1 MAAIQLLHNPQVHM
15 IDKHSENGVVQENSL
30 SLINPAQQ
38 VTTLATIANEE
49 YPLSIVR
56 ARREQGDEPLVKYI
70 MDKINDYLDMVDL
83 RSSMNPRQVLLASQL
98 IVEKH
103 PHLPIKAL
111 DVFFKDA
118 VCGEFG
124 HHYNRMDIPTLMSWL
139 QKFENDYFNMVEE
152 QAYVEHQSTK
162 GDNANFVDIYEK
174 HKAECSEDKP
184 VPMPDSFAKKHL
196 RSEQQKVREK
206 IKYKLM
212 EKHYHTIR
220 ESLKLQG
227 YEGIELFNETDKLLE
242 QMVTTELKNKQ
253 L

>member
-1 MAAIQLLHNPQVHM
+1 M

-38 VTTLATIANEE
+38 VTTLATIVNEE

-70 MDKINDYLDMVDL
+70 MDKINDYLEMVDL
-83 RSSMNPRQVLLASQL
+83 RSTMNPRQVLLASQL
-98 IVEKH
+98 IMEKH

-139 QKFENDYFNMVEE
+139 QKFENDYFEMVEE
-152 QAYVEHQSTK
+152 QAFQAHQSTK
-162 GDNANFVDIYEK
+162 GDNANFMDILNRK
-174 HKAECSEDKP
+174 KDDDA
-184 VPMPDSFAKKHL
+184 VPMPESL
-196 RSEQQKVREK
+196 QKMLKLKREETQEEK
-206 IKYKLM
+206 IRAKVIKDNVHLFSAM
-212 EKHYHTIR
+212 SLEDAEKVI
-220 ESLKLQG
+220 
-227 YEGIELFNETDKLLE
+227 EGIVNEQLKKL
-242 QMVTTELKNKQ
+242 N
-253 L
+253 

>member
-1 MAAIQLLHNPQVHM
+1 M
-15 IDKHSENGVVQENSL
+15 IDKHLENGVAQENSL

-38 VTTLATIANEE
+38 VTTLATIVNEE

-83 RSSMNPRQVLLASQL
+83 RSSMNPKQVLLASQL

-139 QKFENDYFNMVEE
+139 QKFENDYFDMVDE
-152 QAYVEHQSTK
+152 QAYQAHQSTK
-162 GDNANFVDIYEK
+162 GDNANFVDILNA
-174 HKAECSEDKP
+174 HKEINEEGKP
-184 VPMPDSFAKKHL
+184 VPMPDHIVKRFENEKKRRQVADRIVKENQHL
-196 RSEQQKVREK
+196 YSYMSVQEADEIIDSMVKCELNK
-206 IKYKLM
+206 IN
-212 EKHYHTIR
+212 
-220 ESLKLQG
+220 
-227 YEGIELFNETDKLLE
+227 NETN
-242 QMVTTELKNKQ
+242 QN
-253 L
+253 

>member
-1 MAAIQLLHNPQVHM
+1 M

-38 VTTLATIANEE
+38 VTTLATIVNEE

-70 MDKINDYLDMVDL
+70 MDKINDYLEMVDL

-139 QKFENDYFNMVEE
+139 QKFENDYFDMVEE
-152 QAYVEHQSTK
+152 QAYQAHQSTK
-162 GDNANFVDIYEK
+162 GDNANFVDILNRNDD
-174 HKAECSEDKP
+174 A
-184 VPMPDSFAKKHL
+184 VPMPESLQRMLKLK
-196 RSEQQKVREK
+196 REETQVEK
-206 IKYKLM
+206 IRSKVIKDNMHLFSAM
-212 EKHYHTIR
+212 SLEDAEKVI
-220 ESLKLQG
+220 
-227 YEGIELFNETDKLLE
+227 EGIVNE
-242 QMVTTELKNKQ
+242 QLKRLN
-253 L
+253 

>member
-1 MAAIQLLHNPQVHM
+1 M

-70 MDKINDYLDMVDL
+70 MDKINDYLEMVDL

-139 QKFENDYFNMVEE
+139 QRFENDYFNMVEE
-152 QAYVEHQSTK
+152 KAYVEHQSTK
-162 GDNANFVDIYEK
+162 GDNVNYVDIYEK

-196 RSEQQKVREK
+196 KHEQQKMREK
-206 IKYKLM
+206 IKYQLM
-212 EKHYHTIR
+212 QEHYANIR

-227 YEGIELFNETDKLLE
+227 YEGVELFKETDKLLE
-242 QMVTTELKNKQ
+242 LMVSNDIKKQ
-253 L
+253 QL

>member
-38 VTTLATIANEE
+38 VTTLATIVNEE

-70 MDKINDYLDMVDL
+70 MDKINDYLEMVDL

-139 QKFENDYFNMVEE
+139 QKFENDYFDMVEE
-152 QAYVEHQSTK
+152 QAYQAHQSTK
-162 GDNANFVDIYEK
+162 GDNANFVDILNRNDD
-174 HKAECSEDKP
+174 A
-184 VPMPDSFAKKHL
+184 VPMPESLQRMLKLK
-196 RSEQQKVREK
+196 REETQVEK
-206 IKYKLM
+206 IRSKVIKDNMHLFSAM
-212 EKHYHTIR
+212 SLEDAEKVI
-220 ESLKLQG
+220 
-227 YEGIELFNETDKLLE
+227 EGIVNE
-242 QMVTTELKNKQ
+242 QLKRLN
-253 L
+253 

>member
-38 VTTLATIANEE
+38 VTTLAMIVNEE

-70 MDKINDYLDMVDL
+70 MDKINDYLEMVDL

-139 QKFENDYFNMVEE
+139 QKFENNYFDMVDE
-152 QAYVEHQSTK
+152 QAYQAHQSTK
-162 GDNANFVDIYEK
+162 GDNANFVDILNA
-174 HKAECSEDKP
+174 HKEINEGDKP
-184 VPMPDSFAKKHL
+184 VPMPDHIVKRFENEKKRRQVADRIVKENQHL
-196 RSEQQKVREK
+196 YSYMSVQEADEIIDSMVKCELNK
-206 IKYKLM
+206 IN
-212 EKHYHTIR
+212 H
-220 ESLKLQG
+220 
-227 YEGIELFNETDKLLE
+227 ETN
-242 QMVTTELKNKQ
+242 QN
-253 L
+253 

>member
-15 IDKHSENGVVQENSL
+15 IDKYLENGVAQENSL

-38 VTTLATIANEE
+38 VTTLATIVNEE

-83 RSSMNPRQVLLASQL
+83 RSSMNPKQVLLASQL

-139 QKFENDYFNMVEE
+139 QKFENDYFDMVDE
-152 QAYVEHQSTK
+152 QAYQAHQSTK
-162 GDNANFVDIYEK
+162 GDNANFVDILNA
-174 HKAECSEDKP
+174 HKEINEEGKP
-184 VPMPDSFAKKHL
+184 VPMPDHIVKRFENEKKRRQVADRIVKENQHL
-196 RSEQQKVREK
+196 YSYMSVQEADEIIDSMVKCELNK
-206 IKYKLM
+206 IN
-212 EKHYHTIR
+212 
-220 ESLKLQG
+220 
-227 YEGIELFNETDKLLE
+227 NETN
-242 QMVTTELKNKQ
+242 QN
-253 L
+253 